1 MNSNAPKI
9 TMLLAVFNEA
19 RHIEQTLKSLVC
31 QSLPSE
37 QIEVL
42 IIDGG
47 STDQTRSI
55 AHSFVDRLPLLRVV
69 SNPKRLS
76 AAGWNLGLA
85 NATAP
90 FVCILSGHVLVPSNF
105 AQAMLG
111 QLNKQVIG
119 VGGRAI
125 PIGDDGRSKIIATA
139 YKSRLGN
146 GGASFME
153 VGVPRAVESVA
164 FGCYW
169 RDKLIAAGGFD
180 ESIVRG
186 QDWDLNLRLT
196 RSGYT
201 LWCDP
206 AIELRYSTRS
216 DFRSLWRR
224 QFLAGYWKPYIH
236 RKNTAPFLWRHWV
249 PAVFVAG
256 FVGLAMGSL
265 LSQRALFAFLFTMA
279 LHIGISIWVSRR
291 TELIFFDRIQFW
303 WAIWIIQ
310 FAYGLGFLGGLVK
323 CLRVRKKPTHPQLNF

>member
-19 RHIEQTLKSLVC
+19 RHIKQTLESLAC
-31 QSLPSE
+31 QSLSSE

-69 SNPKRLS
+69 SNPKRIS

-85 NATAP
+85 NASAP
-90 FVCILSGHVLVPSNF
+90 VVCILSGHVLVPSNF
-105 AQAMLG
+105 AQAILA
-111 QLNKQVIG
+111 QLNEQIIG

-153 VGVPRAVESVA
+153 VGVPRAVESIA

-201 LWCDP
+201 LWYDP
-206 AIELRYSTRS
+206 AIELLYCTRS
-216 DFRSLWRR
+216 NFRSLWRR

-236 RKNTAPFLWRHWV
+236 RKNAASFLLRHCV

-256 FVGLAMGSL
+256 FIGLATGSL
-265 LSQRALFAFLFTMA
+265 VSRRALFAFLCLLT
-279 LHIGISIWVSRR
+279 LHIVISTWVSRR
-291 TELIFFDRIQFW
+291 TDFSLVNRLQFW
-303 WAIWIIQ
+303 WALWIIH
-310 FAYGLGFLGGLVK
+310 FAYGLGFWAGLLK
-323 CLRVRKKPTHPQLNF
+323 WFGKSWR